1 MLQAMFAQ
9 RQQSDL
15 TILGGGGGE
24 SGNSGGARGAAALE
38 VHRRTLVEQPS
49 LVVDTVRQN
58 MARMN
63 GTDPMAGTDAHE
75 YWRRQGGFRQH
86 PDLGHVASMVADI
99 WNEHE
104 MGNAVAAHARTGLLL
119 MSIEQVTLNSRWEMA
134 MLMSHSREPDHTMMA
149 RAAPSSMLRPAS
161 ALAEPRWVAAA
172 SAYLRDGAS
181 VAEAF
186 RRFKGKGKG
195 KDKGKT
201 EE

>member
-1 MLQAMFAQ
+1 MERPSQ
-9 RQQSDL
+9 
-15 TILGGGGGE
+15 
-24 SGNSGGARGAAALE
+24 
-38 VHRRTLVEQPS
+38 VVEAI
-49 LVVDTVRQN
+49 RQN
-58 MARMN
+58 MARMI
-63 GTDPMAGTDAHE
+63 GSDPTAGTDAHE

-86 PDLGHVASMVADI
+86 ADLGHVAAMVADI

-119 MSIEQVTLNSRWEMA
+119 MCIEQVTLNSRWEMA
-134 MLMSHSREPDHTMMA
+134 LLMGHSREPDHSMMA
-149 RAAPSSMLRPAS
+149 RSAPSSMLRPAS
-161 ALAEPRWVAAA
+161 ALAAPRWVAAA

-201 EE
+201 EEQ